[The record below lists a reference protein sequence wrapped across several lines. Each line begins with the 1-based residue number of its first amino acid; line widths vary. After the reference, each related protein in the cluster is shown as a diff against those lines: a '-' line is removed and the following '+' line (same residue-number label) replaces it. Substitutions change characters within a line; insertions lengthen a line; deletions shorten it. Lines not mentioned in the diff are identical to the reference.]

1 MKNEATP
8 KAIGASLATASSEW
22 EARTA
27 PLLSVVVPMRNE
39 ARNIDPLLAR
49 LVPAIEATG
58 LRWEIVAV
66 DDGSTDD
73 TFAILRAMRQ
83 RCPQLRA
90 ISLSRNFGKEIALA
104 AGLRHARGDAV
115 VTIDADLQYPPETI
129 PAMVRLWR
137 EGNPVVY
144 GRRERRDRQS
154 WLQRRLTRAFYGLF
168 RWIGNIELDSAGG
181 DFCLL
186 DRRVVNALTDMPERS
201 RFTRGLISWAGFR
214 STSVPVV
221 VDDRREGRSQWR
233 FLALMGLAVD
243 AITSFGTLPL
253 RIWTWMG
260 SLIAL
265 GALGFGAYIFVK
277 TLIFGIDVPGYPS
290 LIVGI
295 AFLAGVQLIGLGV
308 IGEYVGRVFTE
319 VKSRPLY
326 LVQESVGFEPAEV
339 ASTGRHLAPL
349 PNQNVA

>member
-1 MKNEATP
+1 
-8 KAIGASLATASSEW
+8 LATASTEW
-22 EARTA
+22 DARTA
-27 PLLSVVVPMRNE
+27 TLLSVVVPMRNE
-39 ARNIDPLLAR
+39 ARNIAPLLAR
-49 LVPAIEATG
+49 LVPALESTG

-73 TFAILRAMRQ
+73 TFSVLRAARQ
-83 RCPQLRA
+83 TCHQLRA
-90 ISLSRNFGKEIALA
+90 ISMSRNFGKEIALA

-129 PAMVRLWR
+129 PEMVRVWR
-137 EGNPVVY
+137 AGTPVVY
-144 GRRERRDRQS
+144 GRRVRRDRQS
-154 WLQRRLTRAFYGLF
+154 WLQRRMTRAFYRLF
-168 RWIGNIELDSAGG
+168 RWIGNVELDSAGG

-186 DRRVVNALTDMPERS
+186 DRRVVNALTDMPERA

-214 STSVPVV
+214 SAAVPVTIEN
-221 VDDRREGRSQWR
+221 RHHGRSQWG
-233 FLALMGLAVD
+233 FFKLMGLALD

-260 SLIAL
+260 SIIAL
-265 GALGFGAYIFVK
+265 GALAFGAYIFVK

-308 IGEYVGRVFTE
+308 IGEYVGKVFTE

-326 LVQESVGFEPAEV
+326 LVQESVGFEPAEI
-339 ASTGRHLAPL
+339 ASTGRHAVPL
-349 PNQNVA
+349 PTRNVA

>member
-1 MKNEATP
+1 MKTEPPVKPT
-8 KAIGASLATASSEW
+8 GGLATASSEW
-22 EARTA
+22 EQRTA

-39 ARNIDPLLAR
+39 ARNVGPLLDR
-49 LVPAIEATG
+49 LMPALDATG
-58 LRWEIVAV
+58 LRWEIIAV
-66 DDGSTDD
+66 DDGSTDE
-73 TFAILRAMRQ
+73 TFACLRVARH

-90 ISLSRNFGKEIALA
+90 ISLSRNFGKEVALA

-115 VTIDADLQYPPETI
+115 VMIDADLQYPPEAI
-129 PAMVRLWR
+129 VEFVRVWR
-137 EGNPVVY
+137 EGFPVVY

-154 WLQRRLTRAFYGLF
+154 WLHRQMTRAFYRLF
-168 RWIGNIELDSAGG
+168 RWIGNIEIDAAAG

-214 STSVPVV
+214 SASVPVQT
-221 VDDRREGRSQWR
+221 DDRWHGRSQWN
-233 FLALMGLAVD
+233 FLSLMSLAIN
-243 AITSFGTLPL
+243 AITSFGTFPL
-253 RIWTWMG
+253 RVWTWMG
-260 SLIAL
+260 LIIAL
-265 GALGFGAYIFVK
+265 GALGFGAWIFVK
-277 TLIFGIDVPGYPS
+277 TLIFGIDVAGYPS
-290 LIVGI
+290 LIVAI

-339 ASTGRHLAPL
+339 ASTGRRYHLPD
-349 PNQNVA
+349 QHVA